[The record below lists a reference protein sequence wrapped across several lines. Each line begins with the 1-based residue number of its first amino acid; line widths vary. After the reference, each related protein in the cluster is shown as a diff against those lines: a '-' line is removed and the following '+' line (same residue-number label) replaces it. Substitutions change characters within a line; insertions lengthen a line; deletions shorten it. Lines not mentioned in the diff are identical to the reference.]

1 MTLRLMGLSAALL
14 LAAPLAAN
22 APAPRPAPA
31 PDSALALGTVIASG
45 DNVSV
50 SGWRELWQA
59 DYVTRAYTPGS
70 DVIESSHCCI
80 RVFGKGNAMLVLKT
94 DPVSRGP
101 DGKPLTERVQRRLW
115 VTKRPGEIFA
125 DCEIFWIT
133 TQLSLVDEKTDT
145 VRSVVF
151 ADGELQLFSWRGSG
165 SHCAF
170 GDQ

>member
-1 MTLRLMGLSAALL
+1 MKLRTLGLAAALL
-14 LAAPLAAN
+14 LVAPLAAKTS
-22 APAPRPAPA
+22 ATRPAPA
-31 PDSALALGTVIASG
+31 PDNALALGTVVPSG
-45 DNVSV
+45 DNVTV

-70 DVIESSHCCI
+70 DVVESPHCCI
-80 RVFGKGNAMLVLKT
+80 RVFGKGNALLVLKT

-101 DGKPLTERVQRRLW
+101 DGKPLTERVARRLW
-115 VTKRPGEIFA
+115 VTKRPTEIFA
-125 DCEIFWIT
+125 DCEIFWIN
-133 TQLSLVDEKTDT
+133 TQLSLVDDKTDA

-151 ADGELQLFSWRGSG
+151 ADGELQLFTWRGSG